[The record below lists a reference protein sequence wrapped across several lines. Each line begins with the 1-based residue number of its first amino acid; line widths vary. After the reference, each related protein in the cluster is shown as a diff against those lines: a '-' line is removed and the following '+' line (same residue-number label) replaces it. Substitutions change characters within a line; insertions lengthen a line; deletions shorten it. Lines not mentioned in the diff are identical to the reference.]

1 MQDNLVGYLV
11 GALDENEAAQLEA
24 RLQSDPELQAQL
36 QLAAQSLRPLMKD
49 VDEIHPPS
57 DLVAKTC
64 CFVSESK
71 AVTVTAA
78 GRMSGAYTDQFA
90 SHGDWKLVDVMV
102 AATVLLG
109 ACLMCFPAINNA
121 RYHAQMAGCQ
131 NNLRQIGQALI
142 AYSQLGHGYFPVVP
156 SEGNLA
162 VAGMYA
168 PTLIDHGLVIDD
180 CLFLCPATP
189 NVETGSVFRIPSLSE
204 IQHAHGQTL
213 AVMQRVMGGQFGYT
227 LGYRDAA
234 NKLRGIANRGR
245 DHFAVMS
252 DAPGDLATSCS
263 LPRRKRH
270 RHVLFESGR
279 VCRLPIQS
287 VCWQGDDLFVNDR
300 GEVSAGMHAGD
311 AVIGSSAT
319 TPLPRT
325 FFDSYH

>member
-11 GALDENEAAQLEA
+11 GALDEDETAQLEA
-24 RLQSDPELQAQL
+24 RLQSDPALQARL
-36 QLAAQSLRPLMKD
+36 QLAAQSLRPLMED
-49 VDEIHPPS
+49 VDEIEPPS

-64 CFVSESK
+64 CFVSESG
-71 AVTVTAA
+71 AVPVAA
-78 GRMSGAYTDQFA
+78 ARRMAGTYTDRFNA
-90 SHGDWKLVDVMV
+90 HGAWRLVDVVV
-102 AATVLLG
+102 AASVLLG

-142 AYSQLGHGYFPVVP
+142 HYSHLGQGYFPVVP
-156 SEGNLA
+156 SKGNFA

-168 PTLIDHGLVIDD
+168 PTLIDHGLVVDD
-180 CLFLCPATP
+180 YLFLCPATP
-189 NVETGSVFRIPSLSE
+189 NEEIGSVFRIPSLNE
-204 IQHAHGQTL
+204 IQRARGQTL

-245 DHFAVMS
+245 DHFPLMS
-252 DAPGDLATSCS
+252 DAPGDWATSCS

-319 TPLPRT
+319 TPLPQTT
-325 FFDSYH
+325 FVSYH